1 MANINK
7 MICRLINHVETEEGD
22 FIPAGTPV
30 QVLQWS
36 DKGKTILVR
45 CSSYMFSYGVED
57 DKLGSFHGAIGKGL
71 CIEVDPQN
79 LQFKESFSFNAE
91 IY

>member
-1 MANINK
+1 MANTHK
-7 MICRLINHVETEEGD
+7 LFCTLINHVVTDEGD
-22 FIPAGTPV
+22 FVPAGTPV
-30 QVLQWS
+30 QVLQW

-45 CSSYMFSYGVED
+45 CSSYMFSSGVED

-71 CIEVDPQN
+71 YIEVDPQN

-91 IY
+91 I